1 MKKLLVLLFT
11 ILLSFNSFGDWKWIG
26 DNANSNDYY
35 IDFEKIKKVDGYKYY
50 WFLTDL
56 LKPDKDG
63 DFSYVS
69 YVQGDCKLSR
79 YMYLSE
85 FYYKQPMGEGK
96 VTTNTI
102 ENPKWSYPPPDS
114 MNEYLLEQVCD
125 SVN

>member
-1 MKKLLVLLFT
+1 MKKLLVLLFS
-11 ILLSFNSFGDWKWIG
+11 LLISFNSFGDWKWIG

-79 YMYLSE
+79 YMNLSE

-96 VTTNTI
+96 VTTNTP

>member
-1 MKKLLVLLFT
+1 M
-11 ILLSFNSFGDWKWIG
+11 
-26 DNANSNDYY
+26 
-35 IDFEKIKKVDGYKYY
+35 
-50 WFLTDL
+50 

-96 VTTNTI
+96 VTTNTF
-102 ENPKWSYPPPDS
+102 ENTKWSYPPPDS

>member
-1 MKKLLVLLFT
+1 MKKILVLLFS
-11 ILLSFNSFGDWKWIG
+11 ILVSINSYGDWKWIG
-26 DNANSNDYY
+26 DNVNSDNYY

-96 VTTNTI
+96 VTTNTF